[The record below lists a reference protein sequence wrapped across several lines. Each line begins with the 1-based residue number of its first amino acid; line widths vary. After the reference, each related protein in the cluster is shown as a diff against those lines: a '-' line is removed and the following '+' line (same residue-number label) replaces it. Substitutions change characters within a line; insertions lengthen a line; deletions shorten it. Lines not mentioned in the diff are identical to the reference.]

1 MAINVEELRIEMAR
15 KNVNQT
21 QLAKRTN
28 RSKNTINNIVNGH
41 TKCSLE
47 LANRI
52 CDALDIE
59 SGSRRAEIFLSQS
72 SHK

>member
-1 MAINVEELRIEMAR
+1 MAINVAELRAEMAR
-15 KNVNQT
+15 RNINQT

-47 LANRI
+47 MANRI

-59 SGSRRAEIFLSQS
+59 DGARRAEIFLANSSQ
-72 SHK
+72 K